1 MTPPARVHQP
11 SPGRLFVAFG
21 GAVAALFWLYH
32 LTAFLSPVERPWHM
46 IVVQSVAGL
55 AAIVALTLWRRSA
68 AWCLL
73 IVAGCLFLSP
83 AGVGAAFAVQA
94 ASAWRRGRSLV
105 VLVTG
110 VGLVATKIAQ
120 LLLGP
125 YHRGWIVASTV
136 ELTVAV
142 AGLAAATLTGWLL
155 RSVSAE
161 RTLREDARLARRDAE
176 HARMEQV
183 RLQERERISREMH
196 DVLAHRISLVAMHAG
211 ALVYRDDLDPK
222 TTRETARVIHG
233 NAKQALDELRGILSG
248 LRDGTHDHDHPEPPQ
263 PTLRELPV
271 LVAEARSTDTPVRLA
286 LTATGLD
293 DLPTQ
298 VSRSAYRI
306 LQEGLTNARKHA
318 PQAPVEL
325 RVDDGPDNSIV
336 LTVGNPL
343 SREQDHWPA
352 GAGLGLVGVTE
363 RAQLLGGTVTV
374 GPVDGRFELTVTFP
388 RPSA

>member
-1 MTPPARVHQP
+1 MA
-11 SPGRLFVAFG
+11 LG

-32 LTAFLSPVERPWHM
+32 LAAFLSPAERPWHM
-46 IVVQSVAGL
+46 ILVQSVAGL
-55 AAIVALTLWRRSA
+55 TAIVALTLWRRSA

-83 AGVGAAFAVQA
+83 ASVGAAFAVQA
-94 ASAWRRGRSLV
+94 AYALRRGRSLV

-120 LLLGP
+120 LLIGP
-125 YHRGWIVASTV
+125 YHRGWMVASTV

-142 AGLAAATLTGWLL
+142 AGLAGATLTGWLL

-161 RTLREDARLARRDAE
+161 RTLREDARVARRDAE

-211 ALVYRDDLDPK
+211 ALVYRDDLDPE

-233 NAKQALDELRGILSG
+233 NAKQALDELRAILSG
-248 LRDGTHDHDHPEPPQ
+248 LRDGTGDRPEPPQ

-271 LVAEARSTDTPVRLA
+271 LVAEARSTDTPVGLA

-318 PQAPVEL
+318 PQAPVEV

-336 LTVGNPL
+336 LKVGNPL
-343 SREQDHWPA
+343 SREEDQRPA
-352 GAGLGLVGVTE
+352 GAGLGLVGVAE

-374 GPVDGRFELTVTFP
+374 GPVDGRFELTVTLP